1 MRDEALTQALSRAL
15 LVLRIT
21 LGLFLLQWGVE
32 KFVVPQNTV
41 AIWGYFYGLNVPQT
55 LGYVFG
61 AVEIAIA
68 GCLFLGL
75 FRTAAYGAALAL
87 HAVSHPAGD
96 AALTR
101 KDVRRSSSRR
111 SCRALLFPDRPRG
124 RLPARRPTTRS
135 TASRRSGAI
144 DRSTRAEQWRSR
156 LWTSSSSSSAASRSA
171 RQTRQGQDVPTTART
186 GRAAIGHE
194 PCTGSIAAPAFSP
207 QS

>member
-1 MRDEALTQALSRAL
+1 MVVSETLMRNEALTQALSRAL

-21 LGLFLLQWGVE
+21 LGLFLLQWGLE

-87 HAVSHPAGD
+87 HAVSVLVSWRQLLDPWGDVANHLFIASVAVLGALIALFLLRHWDRGILVAGE
-96 AALTR
+96 
-101 KDVRRSSSRR
+101 SSV
-111 SCRALLFPDRPRG
+111 
-124 RLPARRPTTRS
+124 
-135 TASRRSGAI
+135 AS
-144 DRSTRAEQWRSR
+144 
-156 LWTSSSSSSAASRSA
+156 
-171 RQTRQGQDVPTTART
+171 
-186 GRAAIGHE
+186 
-194 PCTGSIAAPAFSP
+194 
-207 QS
+207 